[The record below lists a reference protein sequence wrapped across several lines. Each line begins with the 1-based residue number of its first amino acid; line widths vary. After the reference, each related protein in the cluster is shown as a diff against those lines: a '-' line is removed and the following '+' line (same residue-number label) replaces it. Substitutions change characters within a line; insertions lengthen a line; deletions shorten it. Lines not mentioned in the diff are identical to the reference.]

1 MMRARFPLL
10 LLGLVFLASVSVS
23 FGIAYWEKENP
34 KHNKC
39 LQSCNSERDSYRNQA
54 CHARC
59 NLLKVEKEKEC
70 EEGEIPR
77 SRPRPR
83 PRPQPQQP
91 EGEPQQPGEKE
102 EDEGEQPRPIP
113 FPRPRP
119 PRQEEEHEHREQ
131 HEWHQKEKK
140 HGEKGSEEEDEDE
153 DEEQDERPDPRPFP
167 FPRPTHQK
175 EEQKHEEEQEW
186 PHKGQGSQEGE
197 EDEDEDEDE
206 EQESEESEGSESQG
220 EPGRHKNKNPFY
232 FGSNRFETLFKNQ
245 YGHIRALQRFNQRS
259 PQLQNLQDYCIL
271 EFNSKPNTLLL
282 PKHVDA
288 DSLIVMLNGTA
299 IFSLVNNDDRD
310 SYRLQAGDALR
321 VPSGTTYYVVNP
333 DNNENFRMIRLAIPV
348 NKPGSFES
356 FFLSSTQAQQ
366 SYLQGFS
373 KNILEAT
380 YDTEFEE
387 INRVLFGTEAG
398 QQQGK
403 QRLQEGVIVELSKE
417 QIRELSRRAKSSSR
431 KTISSEDKPFN
442 LRSRD
447 PIYSN
452 KLGKFFEITPEKNP
466 QLRDLD
472 IFLSMVDMN
481 EGALLLP
488 HFNSKAIVIL
498 VINEGDAKIELVG
511 LKEQQQKQQREEQP
525 LEVRKY
531 KAELSEQDI
540 FVIPAGYPVVVNA
553 TSDLNF
559 FAFGINAE
567 NNQRNFLAGSK
578 DNVISQIPS
587 QVQDL
592 AFPESAQD
600 VEKLLKNQREYY
612 FVDAQPQRKEEENKG
627 RKGPLSSILRA
638 FY

>member
-1 MMRARFPLL
+1 MRARFPLL

-59 NLLKVEKEKEC
+59 NLLKVEKEEC

-77 SRPRPR
+77 PR
-83 PRPQPQQP
+83 PRPQHP
-91 EGEPQQPGEKE
+91 EREPQQPGEKE
-102 EDEGEQPRPIP
+102 EDEDEQPRPIP
-113 FPRPRP
+113 FPRPQ
-119 PRQEEEHEHREQ
+119 PRQEEEHEQREEQ
-131 HEWHQKEKK
+131 EWPRKEEKR
-140 HGEKGSEEEDEDE
+140 GEKGSEEEDEDE
-153 DEEQDERPDPRPFP
+153 DEEQDERQFP
-167 FPRPTHQK
+167 FPRPPHQK
-175 EEQKHEEEQEW
+175 EERKQE
-186 PHKGQGSQEGE
+186 
-197 EDEDEDEDE
+197 EDEDE
-206 EQESEESEGSESQG
+206 EQQRESEESEDSELR
-220 EPGRHKNKNPFY
+220 RHKNKNPFL

-245 YGHIRALQRFNQRS
+245 YGRIRVLQRFNQRS
-259 PQLQNLQDYCIL
+259 PQLQNLRDYRIL

-282 PKHVDA
+282 PNHADA
-288 DSLIVMLNGTA
+288 DYLIVILNGTA
-299 IFSLVNNDDRD
+299 ILSLVNNDDRD
-310 SYRLQAGDALR
+310 SYRLQSGDALR

-333 DNNENFRMIRLAIPV
+333 DNNENLRLITLAIPV
-348 NKPGSFES
+348 NKPGRFES
-356 FFLSSTQAQQ
+356 FFLSSTEAQQ

-373 KNILEAT
+373 RNILEAS
-380 YDTEFEE
+380 YDTKFEE
-387 INRVLFGTEAG
+387 INKVLFSREEG
-398 QQQGK
+398 QQQGE
-403 QRLQEGVIVELSKE
+403 QRLQESVIVEISKE
-417 QIRELSRRAKSSSR
+417 QIRALSKRAKSSSR

-472 IFLSMVDMN
+472 IFLSIVDMN

-498 VINEGDAKIELVG
+498 VINEGDANIELVG
-511 LKEQQQKQQREEQP
+511 LKEQQQEQQQEEQP

-531 KAELSEQDI
+531 RAELSEQDI

-553 TSDLNF
+553 TSNLNF
-559 FAFGINAE
+559 FAIGINAE
-567 NNQRNFLAGSK
+567 NNQRNFLAGSQ

-587 QVQDL
+587 QVQEL
-592 AFPESAQD
+592 AFPGSAQA
-600 VEKLLKNQREYY
+600 VEKLLKNQRESY
-612 FVDAQPQRKEEENKG
+612 FVDAQPKKKEEGNKG
-627 RKGPLSSILRA
+627 RKGANHIKLAKQTVEGHKTKASYAVDLFIHS
-638 FY
+638 